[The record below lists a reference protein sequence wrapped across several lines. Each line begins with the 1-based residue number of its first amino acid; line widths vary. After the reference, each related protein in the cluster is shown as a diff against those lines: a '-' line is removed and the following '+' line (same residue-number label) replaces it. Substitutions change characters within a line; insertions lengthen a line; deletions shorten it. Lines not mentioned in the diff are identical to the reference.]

1 MPKEIVP
8 RTAVTPNGGVYRLPP
23 QVDSFVERMRMVK
36 EAAGPSLEAM
46 AKDVMELLGERDP
59 KVYDQYLSGLQES
72 FDKLI
77 GQKDL
82 MAFSPEL
89 HHLVF
94 HNKEGNNETV

>member
-1 MPKEIVP
+1 MPKQIVP
-8 RTAVTPNGGVYRLPP
+8 RTAVTPKGGVYRLPP
-23 QVDSFVERMRMVK
+23 QQDGFFERMKMVK

-72 FDKLI
+72 FENLI

-82 MAFSPEL
+82 MAFSPKL
-89 HHLVF
+89 HHMIF
-94 HNKEGNNETV
+94 HSKDGNNETA